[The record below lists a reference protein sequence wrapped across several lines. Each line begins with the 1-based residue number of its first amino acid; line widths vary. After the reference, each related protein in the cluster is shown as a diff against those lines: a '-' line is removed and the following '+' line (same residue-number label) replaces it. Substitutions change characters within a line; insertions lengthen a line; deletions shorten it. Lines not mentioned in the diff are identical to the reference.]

1 MVKICFTAHGRLLFL
16 RDRTLTVSQD
26 SGRFYGTLHLGTT
39 SDAAG
44 ELMMTVERI

>member
-1 MVKICFTAHGRLLFL
+1 MVKICFTAHDRLLFL